1 MSSIKWIFGYINKY
15 KFRFYFALSAVL
27 LSSLMAM
34 VSPYLSGRLVDEVII
49 NNNIDL
55 LFPILGVMIA
65 VTVVKAIIRYSYQ
78 MTFEFVSQNVIFE
91 LRQNMYSKLQ
101 ELDLDYYNKTRTGDI
116 MARMTGDMDAVRHFV
131 AWVIYNICE
140 NVTVF
145 VFAIV
150 SMFIINVKF
159 TLLMFALTPLVA
171 FCAFK
176 FAKQANPIFFGI
188 REQFSKLNTVV
199 QENISGNR
207 VVKAFAKEDYEISKF
222 EERNQAYM
230 DANMELASVAQK
242 YLSTLNGLSNIFTIV
257 MILAGGIFVIND
269 KLTMGEL
276 VMFNGLIW
284 AINNPMNMVGWLIN
298 DAQRFIAAARKMKI
312 LVNEETKIK
321 NPVDGIKPDKLK
333 GEIEFKN
340 VSFEYDYEPIL
351 KNINFKVKPGQRVAI
366 FGQTGAGKSTIINLI
381 ERFYDATSGEILID
395 GIDIRKYDLQALR
408 KNISISMQDVFLFSN
423 TIEENISYGVSE
435 ADSNQVAWAAEMAD
449 ANNFIQKLSDSYETV
464 VGERGV
470 GLSGGQKQ
478 RITLARSIIK
488 DPSIL
493 ILDDTTSALDVETE
507 AMIQNNLNTIYKGK
521 TSFIIAHRIS
531 SIKDCDLILVLE
543 DGSII
548 ESGTH
553 KELLDKKG
561 HYYGVYQ
568 AQYGNYLCEIDEENS
583 KEVV

>member
-34 VSPYLSGRLVDEVII
+34 LNPYLSGKLVDEVII
-49 NNNIDL
+49 KNNGSIL
-55 LFPILGVMIA
+55 IPILGTMIA
-65 VTVVKAIIRYSYQ
+65 VTFVKAIIRYTYQ

-91 LRQNMYSKLQ
+91 LRQNMYNKLQ
-101 ELDLDYYNKTRTGDI
+101 ELDLNYYNKTRTGDI

-145 VFAIV
+145 IFAII

-159 TLLMFALTPLVA
+159 TLLMFALTPVVA
-171 FCAFK
+171 YLAFK

-207 VVKAFAKEDYEISKF
+207 VVKAFGKEDYEISKF
-222 EERNQAYM
+222 EERNKAYM
-230 DANMELASVAQK
+230 DANMELADVAQK
-242 YLSTLNGLSNIFTIV
+242 YLSVLNGLANIFTIV
-257 MILAGGIFVIND
+257 MILAGGIFVINEQ
-269 KLTMGEL
+269 LTMGEL

-298 DAQRFIAAARKMKI
+298 DAQRFVAAAKKMEI

-321 NPVDGIKPDKLK
+321 NPVDGIKPEKLK

-340 VSFEYDYEPIL
+340 VNFEYDYEPVLNDIS
-351 KNINFKVKPGQRVAI
+351 FKVKPGQTVAI
-366 FGQTGAGKSTIINLI
+366 FGQTGVGKSTIINLI

-395 GIDIRKYDLQALR
+395 GIDIKKYNLQALR

-435 ADSNQVAWAAEMAD
+435 ADNSKIKWAAEMAD

-507 AMIQNNLNTIYKGK
+507 AMIQRNLNTVYKDK
-521 TSFIIAHRIS
+521 TCFIIAHRIS
-531 SIKDCDLILVLE
+531 SIKDSDLILVLE
-543 DGSII
+543 DGKII

-553 KELLDKKG
+553 KELLDNKG
-561 HYYGVYQ
+561 HYYGVYK
-568 AQYGNYLCEIDEENS
+568 AQYGDYINEADSESC
-583 KEVV
+583 KEA

>member
-34 VSPYLSGRLVDEVII
+34 ANPYLSGKLVDEVII
-49 NNNIDL
+49 NNNINL

-65 VTVVKAIIRYSYQ
+65 VTVVKAIIRYTYQ

-150 SMFIINVKF
+150 SMFIINAKF

-171 FCAFK
+171 YCAYK

-222 EERNQAYM
+222 EERNQGYM
-230 DANMELASVAQK
+230 DANMELANVAQK
-242 YLSTLNGLSNIFTIV
+242 YLSILNALSNMFTIV

-312 LVNEETKIK
+312 LVSEETKIK
-321 NPVDGIKPDKLK
+321 NPLDGINPEKLK

-340 VSFEYDYEPIL
+340 VSFEYDYEPVL

-395 GIDIRKYDLQALR
+395 GVDIRKYDLQTLR

-435 ADSNQVAWAAEMAD
+435 ADSSKVAWAAEMAD

-531 SIKDCDLILVLE
+531 SIKDSDLILVLE

-561 HYYGVYQ
+561 HYYDVYK
-568 AQYGNYLCEIDEENS
+568 AQYGDYLNNTDDENCR
-583 KEVV
+583 EVV

>member
-15 KFRFYFALSAVL
+15 KLKFYFAIVAVL
-27 LSSLMAM
+27 LSSLISMIN
-34 VSPYLSGRLVDEVII
+34 PYLSGKLVDEVIMKN
-49 NNNIDL
+49 NNNIL
-55 LFPILGVMIA
+55 IPILGIMIA
-65 VTVVKAIIRYSYQ
+65 TTITKAIIRYTYQ
-78 MTFEFVSQNVIFE
+78 RTFERVSQNVIFE
-91 LRQNMYSKLQ
+91 LRQEMYNKLQ

-116 MARMTGDMDAVRHFV
+116 MARMTGDTDAIRHFA
-131 AWVIYNICE
+131 AWVIYNIFE
-140 NVTVF
+140 NFTVF
-145 VFAIV
+145 IFALITMFAI
-150 SMFIINVKF
+150 NAKF

-171 FCAFK
+171 YCAYK
-176 FAKQANPIFFGI
+176 MTKESNPIFFVI

-207 VVKAFAKEDYEISKF
+207 VVKAFAKEDYEKSKF
-222 EERNQAYM
+222 EDRNKGYM
-230 DANMELASVAQK
+230 DANMDLANVTQK
-242 YLSTLNGLSNIFTIV
+242 YMPMLNALSNMFNVV
-257 MILAGGIFVIND
+257 MILVGGILIINE

-298 DAQRFIAAARKMKI
+298 DVQRFIAAAKKI
-312 LVNEETKIK
+312 RILINEETKIK
-321 NPVDGIKPDKLK
+321 NPENGIKPERIK
-333 GEIEFKN
+333 GEIEFIN
-340 VSFEYDYEPIL
+340 VNFEYDYEPIL
-351 KNINFKVKPGQRVAI
+351 KNINFHVKPGQTVAI

-381 ERFYDATSGEILID
+381 ERFYDVTSGQILID
-395 GIDIRKYDLQALR
+395 GVNIKKYDLQALR

-423 TIEENISYGVSE
+423 TIEDNISYGVSE
-435 ADSNQVAWAAEMAD
+435 VDSNRVTWAAEMAD
-449 ANNFIQKLSDSYETV
+449 ASNFIQNLSDSYDTV

-507 AMIQNNLNTIYKGK
+507 AMIQKNLNSVYKDK

-531 SIKDCDLILVLE
+531 SIKNSDLILVLD
-543 DGSII
+543 DGKIV

-553 KELLDKKG
+553 EELLNKEG
-561 HYYGVYQ
+561 HYYEVYK
-568 AQYGNYLCEIDEENS
+568 AQYGDYLNQIDEEC
-583 KEVV
+583 KEVG

>member
-561 HYYGVYQ
+561 HYYGVYE
-568 AQYGNYLCEIDEENS
+568 AQYGDYLCEIDEENS

>member
-49 NNNIDL
+49 NNNMNL

-561 HYYGVYQ
+561 HYYGVYE
-568 AQYGNYLCEIDEENS
+568 AQYGDYLGETNEETS

>member
-49 NNNIDL
+49 NNNMNL

-351 KNINFKVKPGQRVAI
+351 KNINFKVKAGQRVAI

-561 HYYGVYQ
+561 HYYGVYE
-568 AQYGNYLCEIDEENS
+568 AQYGDYLGETNEETS

>member
-34 VSPYLSGRLVDEVII
+34 LNPYLSGKLVDEVII
-49 NNNIDL
+49 KNNGSIL
-55 LFPILGVMIA
+55 IPILGTMIV
-65 VTVVKAIIRYSYQ
+65 VTFVKAIIRYTYQ

-91 LRQNMYSKLQ
+91 LRQNMYNKLQ

-145 VFAIV
+145 IFAII

-159 TLLMFALTPLVA
+159 TLLMFALTPVVA
-171 FCAFK
+171 YLAFK

-207 VVKAFAKEDYEISKF
+207 VVKAFGKEDYEISKF
-222 EERNQAYM
+222 EERNKAYM
-230 DANMELASVAQK
+230 DANMELADVAQK
-242 YLSTLNGLSNIFTIV
+242 YLSVLNGLANMFTIV
-257 MILAGGIFVIND
+257 MILAGGIFVINEQ
-269 KLTMGEL
+269 LTMGEL

-298 DAQRFIAAARKMKI
+298 DAQRFVAAARKMEI

-321 NPVDGIKPDKLK
+321 NPVDGIEPEKLK

-340 VSFEYDYEPIL
+340 VNFEYDYEPVL
-351 KNINFKVKPGQRVAI
+351 KDISFKVKPGQTVAI
-366 FGQTGAGKSTIINLI
+366 FGQTGVGKSTIINLI

-395 GIDIRKYDLQALR
+395 GIDIKKYNLQALR

-435 ADSNQVAWAAEMAD
+435 ADNSKITWAAKMAD
-449 ANNFIQKLSDSYETV
+449 ANNFIEKLSDSYETV

-507 AMIQNNLNTIYKGK
+507 AMIQRNLNTVYKDK
-521 TSFIIAHRIS
+521 TCFIIAHRIS
-531 SIKDCDLILVLE
+531 SIKDSDLILVLE
-543 DGSII
+543 DGKII

-553 KELLDKKG
+553 KELLDNKG
-561 HYYGVYQ
+561 HYYGVYK
-568 AQYGNYLCEIDEENS
+568 AQYGDYINEADSESC
-583 KEVV
+583 KEVG